1 MTNYILLEGLTLYAF
16 LFITLTIIIIGF
28 IGFVVAIK
36 RDDTV
41 EELRGELLEERAKV
55 IALNRENINLKLK
68 YGGLKGGEKIDV

>member
-36 RDDTV
+36 RDERLEEMR
-41 EELRGELLEERAKV
+41 EELFEERSKV
-55 IALNRENINLKLK
+55 IALNRENMRFKLK
-68 YGGLKGGEKIDV
+68 YGELEGGEKIDV

>member
-41 EELRGELLEERAKV
+41 EELRGELLEERSKV
-55 IALNRENINLKLK
+55 IALNRENMRLKLK